1 MNHAMLSFNGGEVS
15 PYLKH
20 RIDFEK
26 TASSAELMQNFLPN
40 PIGSMMKRPGL
51 QHITTITHDTTKG
64 LMHSFVSSDGTA
76 YLLCIDEA
84 NGITVIR
91 AADGTVADTVPYLT
105 DSAIPDNFVTG
116 THSMRELQ
124 VTAINDVAFLTH
136 PFIAPTR
143 LSRVSDTNWILEPIP
158 FDYYPIAIENTDPDN
173 LLIVTATAGAAAAW
187 SASTVSYVIGSLV
200 TYGGSTWVCNY
211 AHTSSATKYPVD
223 GPKLILNTSDPVPA
237 GYYLH
242 SSTTTLKTYKPI
254 WKLDVNGSI
263 AYPGS
268 GLAISSN
275 AGIFSSAMVGSR
287 FRFSRARTSTESQ
300 ITHLLN
306 SPDSTS
312 IGIYVQ
318 KKWTITTF
326 GTWDGTLKIQTS
338 PDGSTWTD
346 HKTYFSNKNRNVSEE
361 GELDDPAFMRL
372 DWDYVDTG
380 TGDPMA
386 IFDCLDAY
394 LEGWFEITAVTDVNT
409 ATATAKSVLYPSTSF
424 LYAEAAFTKN
434 QGFPA
439 ACTLH
444 ESRLAFGGTARQP
457 TSVWISCADDLVNFE
472 TGPDDS
478 DAIASTLAAPVS
490 DPIRWMA
497 SQRRLFIGTS
507 RAEYVSG
514 SETSDQPI
522 SPSNFT
528 ARRYTN
534 SGSRLRRP
542 MIYSDGLLFIGRA
555 GGRLWEIGYDSER
568 GSYSTEDLTRLS
580 EHLTKAGITGM
591 AYQQTREPQIWL
603 IREDGV
609 LLNFLYSRRERIA
622 AWSQHSTTGGTFTDV
637 AIIPNDSGDDD
648 VFFLVKRGSSTC
660 LERFPAGW
668 QNAQETNANWLAL
681 DGTYG
686 TGTTISIPAHLRNI
700 PITRLL
706 AGDTVPAETTQTYTG
721 ATATISSQDWQVG
734 LPIAASYV
742 SLPIDMTAQDGS
754 TQARRKRPHK
764 LALSLYKARGGQVW
778 NLSQN
783 AAQDIPNTQPTAVL
797 RDGWEDVIP
806 DAGHLDN
813 MQIKILHDDPFPFT
827 VRAALIKWQLNEP

>member
-1 MNHAMLSFNGGEVS
+1 MNQAVLSFNGGEVT
-15 PYLKH
+15 PYLSH

-26 TASSAELMQNFLPN
+26 TATSADTMLNFLPN
-40 PIGSMMKRPGL
+40 PVGSMMKRPGL
-51 QHITTITHDTTKG
+51 QHIGTITHDTTKG

-84 NGITVIR
+84 NGLTVIR

-105 DSAIPDNFVTG
+105 DAAIPDNFVTG
-116 THSMRELQ
+116 THSMRDLQ
-124 VTAINDVAFLTH
+124 ITSINDVAFLTH

-158 FDYYPIAIENTDPDN
+158 FDYYPLANENNDPDDF
-173 LLIVTATAGAAAAW
+173 LVVAPSTGATAAW
-187 SASTVSYVIGSLV
+187 SSASVVYAVGAKV
-200 TYGGSTWVCNY
+200 TYSSKTWVCNW
-211 AHTSSATKYPVD
+211 AHTSNAVRYPVD
-223 GPKLILNTSDPVPA
+223 GSQILASSPPD
-237 GYYLH
+237 GYYQYN
-242 SSTTTLKTYKPI
+242 SKTCKPI
-254 WKLDVNGSI
+254 WKIETASTALFTGTAVTI
-263 AYPGS
+263 E
-268 GLAISSN
+268 SS
-275 AGIFSSAMVGSR
+275 AGIFNSAMVGSR

-300 ITHLLN
+300 VIQNLTSPSAN
-306 SPDSTS
+306 ST
-312 IGIYVQ
+312 GIYVT
-318 KKWTITTF
+318 KGWAISTF
-326 GTWDGTLKIQTS
+326 GTWDGTVKIQTS
-338 PDGSTWTD
+338 PDGSAWTD
-346 HKTYFSNKNRNVSEE
+346 YKQYFSNQNRNVSEG
-361 GELDDPAFMRL
+361 GELDEPAFLRIA
-372 DWDYVDTG
+372 WVYVATG
-380 TGDPMA
+380 SGDPMA
-386 IFDCLDAY
+386 ILDCTDTY
-394 LEGWFEITAVTDVNT
+394 LEGFFEVTGITDAYT
-409 ATATAKSVLYPSTSF
+409 AAGVAKSVLYPATSF

-444 ESRLAFGGTARQP
+444 ESRLAFGGTASQP
-457 TSVWISCADDLVNFE
+457 TSLWISCADDLLNFF

-478 DAIASTLAAPVS
+478 DGIASTLAAPVS

-534 SGSRLRRP
+534 SGARKRKPL
-542 MIYSDGLLFIGRA
+542 IYSDGLLFIGRA

-568 GSYSTEDLTRLS
+568 GSYSSEDLTRLS
-580 EHLTKAGITGM
+580 EHLTKAGISGM

-622 AWSQHSTTGGTFTDV
+622 AWSKHTTTGGTFTDV

-660 LERFPAGW
+660 LERFPSGW

-686 TGTTISIPAHLRNI
+686 TGTTISIPAHLRDT
-700 PITRLL
+700 PITQLL
-706 AGDTVPAETTQTYTG
+706 SGDTAPAETTETFTG

-734 LPIAASYV
+734 LPIAAEYA
-742 SLPIDMTAQDGS
+742 SLPIDVTAQDGT

-764 LALSLYKARGGQVW
+764 LCLSLYKARGGQVW

-813 MQIKILHDDPFPFT
+813 MQLKILHSDPFPFT
-827 VRAALIKWQLNEP
+827 VRAAVIKWQLHEP